1 MNDPTDDGNDGRF
14 PDGLNVL
21 TPFPVTDEQAEGG
34 RDSWPW
40 VAATII
46 SQCSG
51 PDEWQLVIEDE
62 RAAAIDDG
70 ADGDGRCYPVVF
82 RDAGEIRLPDPTVE
96 ELREIFSGEW
106 GTR

>member
-1 MNDPTDDGNDGRF
+1 MNDRTDDGNDGRF

-40 VAATII
+40 VAATIV

-51 PDEWQLVIEDE
+51 PDEWTL
-62 RAAAIDDG
+62 AITAPEATTDDDG
-70 ADGDGRCYPVVF
+70 TPCHPVVF
-82 RDAGEIRLPDPTVE
+82 RDSSEIRLPDPTVE
-96 ELREIFSGEW
+96 ELRQIFSEEHG